1 MFSLSNDVIA
11 GDIANVKFSFHHQSV
26 RRQSYPVGI
35 INGMRPRSPN
45 IVHSSRLYIYEDH
58 PWDVPTS
65 GGLIKV
71 DIDLFELQV
80 GISMVSSCVMW
91 EVGVRKV
98 FF

>member
-35 INGMRPRSPN
+35 INGMRSRSPN

-80 GISMVSSCVMW
+80 GISMVSSCVM
-91 EVGVRKV
+91 
-98 FF
+98 